1 MSAGLTDGDLPGV
14 WREADRSSLKGQR
27 LTLRL
32 VRAKVCGGVFAAVGG
47 ALTWKLGHVDLAAV
61 MILLGFA
68 AALVSETTSWICN
81 PERKWY
87 DGRAVA
93 ESVKT
98 LAWRYAVGADPF
110 PAGMPPEDA
119 EEEMRRR
126 ISRITQE
133 INDVVVFETS
143 DVVITPQMDGLRGAP
158 FTEQRDAY
166 VDGRT
171 IEQKRWYAKKAR
183 YNMRQAQGWRLALT
197 AAEILAVML
206 AIGKL
211 FGGWQID
218 AAGLFAAIIGAG
230 AAWVAVKQ
238 FAPLASAYSVA
249 TNELGIQAGRLRS
262 VEADRWPVVAA
273 DAEEAISREH
283 TTWLASR
290 TGRPAHRP
298 DEPGQI

>member
-1 MSAGLTDGDLPGV
+1 MNAGLSDDDLPGV
-14 WREADRSSLKGQR
+14 WREADSSSLKGQQ

-32 VRAKVCGGVFAAVGG
+32 TRTKVCGSVFAAFGG
-47 ALTWKLGHVDLAAV
+47 ALSWHLGHLDLAAV
-61 MILLGFA
+61 MILCGFA
-68 AALVSETTSWICN
+68 AALVSEITSWICN

-110 PAGMPPEDA
+110 PVGIPPLEA

-133 INDVVVFETS
+133 INDVVVFEES
-143 DVVITPQMDGLRGAP
+143 DVVITHRMDELRSAP
-158 FTEQRDAY
+158 FTERRSAY

-171 IEQKRWYAKKAR
+171 IDQKGWYAKKAR
-183 YNMRQAQGWRLALT
+183 HNMRQAQGWRLALT
-197 AAEILAVML
+197 AAEIIAVML

-211 FGGWQID
+211 FGNWQID

-262 VEADRWPVVAA
+262 VEADRWPVAAA

-290 TGRPAHRP
+290 TGRPAHGP
-298 DEPGQI
+298 GEPGQI